1 MNPEALE
8 RLLTK
13 VQTGTLSV
21 ATAIGQLRTLP
32 YENLGFASVDHHRS
46 LRQGFPEVI
55 FCEGKTSAQIRAIAK
70 ALLKHHRPLLATRAT
85 RQVAALIKRL
95 DRRAVYHDEARI
107 VSIRDPKR
115 QLRGHVLVITA
126 GTSDIPVAEE
136 ARVTAE
142 VMGSRVETLYDVGV
156 AGIHRLLERQSRL
169 MQARVVVVVAGM
181 DGVLPSVVGG
191 LVPCPVVAVP
201 TSRGYGASFG
211 GLAALLT
218 MLNSCAAGVGVMNID
233 NGFGAGGVRGELP
246 ELREIEFCNYPLRLT
261 PHPLRLVISLPPFPV
276 LARQPS
282 VFWDPSRRSP
292 VTWLVRQNYRALLPP
307 VFSSGP
313 TRPRSGGQR
322 CVEGRRHRSRRRE
335 APGVCA
341 RSENGVNFSTAT

>member
-21 ATAIGQLRTLP
+21 ETAIGKLRTLP

-55 FCEGKTSAQIRAIAK
+55 FCEGKTSVQIRAIAK
-70 ALLKHHRPLLATRAT
+70 TLLKHHRPLLATRAT

-107 VSIRDPKR
+107 VSIPDPKR
-115 QLRGHVLVITA
+115 RLQGHILVITA

-136 ARVTAE
+136 AKVTAE

-156 AGIHRLLERQSRL
+156 AGIHRLLAHQAAVS
-169 MQARVVVVVAGM
+169 ARVVVVVAGM
-181 DGVLPSVVGG
+181 DGLTERGRWIG
-191 LVPCPVVAVP
+191 PCPVVAVP
-201 TSRGYGASFG
+201 TSLGYGATFA
-211 GLAALLT
+211 GLAPLLT

-233 NGFGAGGVRGELP
+233 NGFGAG
-246 ELREIEFCNYPLRLT
+246 
-261 PHPLRLVISLPPFPV
+261 
-276 LARQPS
+276 
-282 VFWDPSRRSP
+282 SRRAP
-292 VTWLVRQNYRALLPP
+292 DQCA
-307 VFSSGP
+307 G
-313 TRPRSGGQR
+313 RSLR
-322 CVEGRRHRSRRRE
+322 
-335 APGVCA
+335 
-341 RSENGVNFSTAT
+341 

>member
-1 MNPEALE
+1 MNSEALE

-13 VQTGTLSV
+13 VRVGTLPV
-21 ATAIGQLRTLP
+21 AMAIEQLRSLP
-32 YENLGFASVDHHRS
+32 YEDLGFASVDHHRS

-55 FCEGKTSAQIRAIAK
+55 FCEGKTATQIRAIAK

-85 RQVAALIKRL
+85 RQVATVIKRL

-107 VSIRDPKR
+107 VAIRDPKR
-115 QLRGHVLVITA
+115 QLRGHVLVISA

-142 VMGSRVETLYDVGV
+142 VMGSKVETIYDVGV

-181 DGVLPSVVGG
+181 DGALPSVVGG
-191 LVPCPVVAVP
+191 LAPCPVVAVP

-233 NGFGAGGVRGELP
+233 NGFGAGCLAHRINMLGERHDERVVRDK
-246 ELREIEFCNYPLRLT
+246 RER
-261 PHPLRLVISLPPFPV
+261 
-276 LARQPS
+276 
-282 VFWDPSRRSP
+282 
-292 VTWLVRQNYRALLPP
+292 
-307 VFSSGP
+307 
-313 TRPRSGGQR
+313 
-322 CVEGRRHRSRRRE
+322 
-335 APGVCA
+335 
-341 RSENGVNFSTAT
+341 